1 MKIFLKLIVIK
12 IDRRRNSNMVFNP
25 SFDFGRAVGELKRKK
40 SACVTTDERTT
51 DLKERDETMSEKIT
65 VRTVYDF
72 PVAGHLCDD
81 GTVRY
86 VKLVRRSGQQPE
98 GTCPLC
104 KTSFLY
110 RKPKASKTARHV
122 DGEGIVHF

>member
-1 MKIFLKLIVIK
+1 
-12 IDRRRNSNMVFNP
+12 
-25 SFDFGRAVGELKRKK
+25 
-40 SACVTTDERTT
+40 
-51 DLKERDETMSEKIT
+51 MSEKIT

-72 PVAGHLCDD
+72 PVAAHLCDD

-98 GTCPLC
+98 GTCQQC

-110 RKPKASKTARHV
+110 RKPKPSKNARHP

>member
-1 MKIFLKLIVIK
+1 LISDAQLGNETKKIVA
-12 IDRRRNSNMVFNP
+12 RNH
-25 SFDFGRAVGELKRKK
+25 RHARLLLE
-40 SACVTTDERTT
+40 ERY
-51 DLKERDETMSEKIT
+51 RIMSEKIT

-86 VKLVRRSGQQPE
+86 VKLVRRGGQQPE

-122 DGEGIVHF
+122 EGEGIVHF

>member
-1 MKIFLKLIVIK
+1 
-12 IDRRRNSNMVFNP
+12 
-25 SFDFGRAVGELKRKK
+25 
-40 SACVTTDERTT
+40 
-51 DLKERDETMSEKIT
+51 MSEKIT

-86 VKLVRRSGQQPE
+86 VKLVRRGGQQPE

-122 DGEGIVHF
+122 EGEGIVHF